1 MSESE
6 KITPLLT
13 ILKEFYTVDEKILE
27 GLENEYN
34 LLTVEDRQFLNDKI
48 SILLDFHSRYSK
60 ERENFPELT
69 VQLYRLQVNAL
80 RIFLKEKRLTL
91 Y

>member
-13 ILKEFYTVDEKILE
+13 ILKEFYTIDEKILE

-48 SILLDFHSRYSK
+48 SILLDFHSRYS
-60 ERENFPELT
+60 
-69 VQLYRLQVNAL
+69 
-80 RIFLKEKRLTL
+80 
-91 Y
+91 